1 MAVQFETPP
10 EASVSSLLGGIVQDT
25 RELIVDQL
33 NLFRVELKHDLQ
45 KMLTAL
51 IPIGAGALV
60 MLTAIFLVGIGLA
73 HLFLWLVPSM
83 PEFAGFLIVGAGV
96 GVLGAL
102 LIGGGIY
109 ILKSIKPAATALKG
123 LEENV
128 KWKTK
133 NN

>member
-1 MAVQFETPP
+1 MAVEFETPQ
-10 EASVSSLLGGIVQDT
+10 ETSVGSLVGGIVQDT

-33 NLFRVELKHDLQ
+33 NLFRVELKNDFQ
-45 KMLTAL
+45 RMLSAL
-51 IPIGAGALV
+51 IPIGAGALI
-60 MLTAIFLVGIGLA
+60 MLTAQILLGIGLA
-73 HLFLWLVPSM
+73 HLFLWLVPTM
-83 PEFAGFLIVGAGV
+83 PEWAGFLIVGGGV

-102 LIGGGIY
+102 LIAGGIY
-109 ILKSIKPAATALKG
+109 LLKSIQPAATALKG